1 MKKIFKV
8 IATILVAVLSLVGCN
23 KEPKNGSSNDVQ
35 QENSVNVC
43 NSPLLSD
50 LSALNRSIEN
60 DMGMSTKATAKQV
73 ASVAIADIGGAV
85 SGAKGGA
92 KIGAM
97 VGTFFG
103 NPITG
108 SVFGAFLGGV
118 ACGAFCSWAASPD
131 NTKAGIKQMEYSVVS
146 ETCITAINQVDK
158 IQFNDFDKVINPE
171 KSIIEKTIIDDSALK
186 VGKLHNVVLAS
197 LNGEIQL
204 DNNIVIEN
212 DETELSKSIL
222 SSAEMK
228 ELFSTVTTN
237 VANENYLFDNSL
249 SAAVVSLFNE
259 VLQKCAEN
267 CEDVSTI
274 INKYQSIVA
283 ESSELTEEEKS
294 FVSMAFSTAL
304 YSFNYWTNSSSNI
317 STR

>member
-1 MKKIFKV
+1 MKKTFLV
-8 IATILVAVLSLVGCN
+8 TATIVIAVLSLVGCN
-23 KEPKNGSSNDVQ
+23 KGSKNGSPNDVQ

-50 LSALNRSIEN
+50 LSALNSSIEN
-60 DMGMSTKATAKQV
+60 DMGISTKATAKQV
-73 ASVAIADIGGAV
+73 ASIAIADIGGAV

-131 NTKAGIKQMEYSVVS
+131 TKAGIKQMEYSVVS

-158 IQFNDFDKVINPE
+158 IQFNDFDKVINPK

-212 DETELSKSIL
+212 DETALSESIL

-237 VANENYLFDNSL
+237 IANGNYLFDNSL
-249 SAAVVSLFNE
+249 SVAVVSLFNE

-274 INKYQSIVA
+274 INKYQSIVT
-283 ESSELTEEEKS
+283 ESTELTEEEKS

-304 YSFNYWTNSSSNI
+304 YSFNYWANSSSN
-317 STR
+317 